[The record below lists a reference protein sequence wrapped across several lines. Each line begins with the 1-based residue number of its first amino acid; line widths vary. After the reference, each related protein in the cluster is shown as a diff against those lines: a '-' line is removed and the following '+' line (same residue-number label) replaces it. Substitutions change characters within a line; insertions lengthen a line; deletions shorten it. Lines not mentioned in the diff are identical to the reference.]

1 MTTHIGSSKR
11 QAIAI
16 VEYVRSLIASHRVSL
31 RAAVKVAIAGNIID
45 YAAVETYNLRET
57 IEKVVKQKPA
67 IDDYER
73 LRDEV
78 LSA

>member
-1 MTTHIGSSKR
+1 
-11 QAIAI
+11 
-16 VEYVRSLIASHRVSL
+16 
-31 RAAVKVAIAGNIID
+31 VAIAGNIID